1 MYAYAARRDA
11 YPPGGGL
18 PGTDPA
24 FSASQLLDEW
34 GMAYGALNPLYG
46 HSQVRNL
53 HLGSE
58 LMRAINRWTAAEWLD
73 ADPRWRGSIV
83 VNIEDP
89 EAAAEEIRT
98 VPDGRF
104 VQVLLLV
111 RSPEPYGR
119 QRFRPIF
126 RAAAEVGLPVGIHFG
141 RRGTPITGV
150 GWPSHYIKDH
160 TGMTQAF
167 QAQVMGIISNSA
179 EGAARALRR
188 RAPGSLLDLI
198 PSRPAI

>member
-98 VPDGRF
+98 VPGMGASCRCCCWCGRRNRTGASGSAPSF
-104 VQVLLLV
+104 ARRPKWGSRWGSISAAAVL
-111 RSPEPYGR
+111 RSPEWAGPPTTSR
-119 QRFRPIF
+119 I
-126 RAAAEVGLPVGIHFG
+126 
-141 RRGTPITGV
+141 TPG
-150 GWPSHYIKDH
+150 
-160 TGMTQAF
+160 
-167 QAQVMGIISNSA
+167 
-179 EGAARALRR
+179 
-188 RAPGSLLDLI
+188 
-198 PSRPAI
+198 

>member
-1 MYAYAARRDA
+1 MAPRWRSFVEQKVLRLCRAARRL
-11 YPPGGGL
+11 PPGWRAAGHRSGVL
-18 PGTDPA
+18 GQPAPGRVGHGVR
-24 FSASQLLDEW
+24 SAE
-34 GMAYGALNPLYG
+34 PLYG

-83 VNIEDP
+83 VTLRIP
-89 EAAAEEIRT
+89 EAAAEEDPDGAR
-98 VPDGRF
+98 DGRF

-141 RRGTPITGV
+141 GGGTPITG
-150 GWPSHYIKDH
+150 
-160 TGMTQAF
+160 
-167 QAQVMGIISNSA
+167 
-179 EGAARALRR
+179 GAGPPTTSRIT
-188 RAPGSLLDLI
+188 PG
-198 PSRPAI
+198 